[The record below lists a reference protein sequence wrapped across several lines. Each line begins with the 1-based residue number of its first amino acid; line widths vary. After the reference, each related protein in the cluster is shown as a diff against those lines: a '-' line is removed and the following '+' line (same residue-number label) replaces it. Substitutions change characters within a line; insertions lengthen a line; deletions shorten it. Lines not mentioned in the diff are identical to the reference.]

1 MPAIRP
7 RLSLLLSVLLL
18 AAASAASPQGQTGS
32 RPPSFEGRSDLLSV
46 EVPVNVIGRDGQPV
60 RGLTAADFEIFDD
73 GKPQK
78 LSTFEV
84 VDLEA
89 LQAGPGEAAAPAA
102 AAGRDTVES
111 GARRHFFLLFD
122 LSFARPTAVLKAR
135 LAAREFV
142 LRSLHPSDLVAVA
155 TISLEQGPRLILTFT
170 PDRAQLAR
178 AIDTLDTQRVFAE
191 KSDPLRFLIS
201 PPSQIAAAAS
211 GAEQGG
217 MTPLRNADADSA
229 LLEYLTSISK
239 SAERSQKSF
248 EIARISAMTRSM
260 GDMARALGVVQG
272 RKHIVYFSEGF
283 NSRWLVGR
291 GTDGREGAEDSEYI
305 LSGRTDL
312 VDTDNQ
318 FGNTGLMTDVNKMLE
333 EFRRADCV
341 IQAVDIGGL
350 RAGAE
355 AGDAPARAGGQES
368 LFYMANETGGE
379 LFKDANDLGRQLGR
393 VVQRNS
399 VTYLLTFDRTDL
411 KRDGSYHRLRIKAS
425 LPPGARLSHRSG
437 YYAPRPFKELDP
449 LEKNLLASDGI
460 ASAAPRREI
469 ELNVLAAPF
478 RANDSLAYVP
488 VIIEVGGKGLLAE
501 STQDKLGLELYAYVT
516 DEKGEMRD
524 FFTRQVGLDLTSK
537 GANGR
542 EAVLKTG
549 VKYYGHLDLGPGT
562 YRIRV
567 LARNSET
574 GRTGVE
580 SVALTVPSYKE
591 TAAEVLPPLFFET
604 PGKWLL
610 VRERPEDG
618 REGSVVYPFTVN
630 GEPYVPAARPSLSR
644 RAPSRLCLVA
654 YNLGSG
660 DLEIRGQVLSPDGR
674 NLPGGRLALVER
686 TATGLAGVDKLIA
699 TFQPDGLEAGSYVL
713 QVAVT
718 NPATGASDSGS
729 TPFVVN

>member
-1 MPAIRP
+1 MPAIRSSLP
-7 RLSLLLSVLLL
+7 LLLPVLLL
-18 AAASAASPQGQTGS
+18 AAAPAASPQDKAGE
-32 RPPSFEGRSDLLSV
+32 RPPSFEGRSDLLSI
-46 EVPVNVIGRDGQPV
+46 EVPVNVVGRDGQPV
-60 RGLTAADFEIFDD
+60 RGLAAADFEIFDD
-73 GKPQK
+73 GRPQK
-78 LSTFEV
+78 ISGFEV
-84 VDLEA
+84 IDLEA
-89 LQAGPGEAAAPAA
+89 LEPQPEEAAAPAA
-102 AAGRDTVES
+102 VAAVRPDPLEGS
-111 GARRHFFLLFD
+111 ARRHFFLLFD

-135 LAAREFV
+135 LAARELV

-178 AIDTLDTQRVFAE
+178 AIDTLDTQRVFTE
-191 KSDPLRFLIS
+191 KNDPLRFLIS
-201 PPSQIAAAAS
+201 PPSQAAASAS
-211 GAEQGG
+211 GAEQGS
-217 MTPLRNADADSA
+217 MTPLRNSDADAA
-229 LLEYLTSISK
+229 LLEYLTSITK
-239 SAERSQKSF
+239 SAERSQKAF

-260 GDMARALGVVQG
+260 GDMARALSVVQG

-283 NSRWLVGR
+283 DSRWLVGR
-291 GTDGREGAEDSEYI
+291 GTAGQEGAEDAQNI
-305 LSGRTDL
+305 LTGRTDL

-355 AGDAPARAGGQES
+355 AGDSPSRASGQEA
-368 LFYMANETGGE
+368 LFYLANETGGE

-399 VTYLLTFDRTDL
+399 VTYLLAFDRTDL
-411 KRDGSYHRLRIKAS
+411 KRDGSYHRLRVKAR
-425 LPPGARLSHRSG
+425 LPQGARLSHRTG
-437 YYAPRPFKELDP
+437 YYAPRPFKDLDP

-460 ASAAPRREI
+460 ASAVPRREI

-478 RANDSLAYVP
+478 RANESSAYVP
-488 VIIEVGGKGLLAE
+488 VIIEVGGKSLLAD
-501 STQDKLGLELYAYVT
+501 SSQDKLALELYAYVT

-524 FFTRQVGLDLTSK
+524 FFTRQVGLDLK
-537 GANGR
+537 GGEGR
-542 EAVLKTG
+542 DAVLKTG
-549 VKYYGHLDLGPGT
+549 VKYYGHLGLGPGT

-580 SVALTVPSYKE
+580 SVSLAVPSYKE
-591 TAAEVLPPLFFET
+591 TAAEVLPPLFFES
-604 PGKWLL
+604 PGQWLM
-610 VRERPEDG
+610 VRERAEDG

-644 RAPSRLCLVA
+644 RAPARLCLVA

-674 NLPGGRLALVER
+674 SLPGGRLALVER

-699 TFQPDGLEAGSYVL
+699 TFQPEGLEAGSYVL

-718 NPATGASDSGS
+718 NPATGAGDVSSA
-729 TPFVVN
+729 PFVVN